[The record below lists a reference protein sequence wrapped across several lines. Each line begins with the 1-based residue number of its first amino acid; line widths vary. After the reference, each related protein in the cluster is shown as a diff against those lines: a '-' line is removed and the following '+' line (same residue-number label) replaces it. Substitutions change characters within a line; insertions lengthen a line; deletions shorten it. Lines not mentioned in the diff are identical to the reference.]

1 MYKEVLERF
10 LKVCENNEICCFDDF
25 EPVCESDEKP
35 IEEALKKQIPQKPK
49 DLRSPQDVHF
59 FAIGDCP
66 VCDRTV
72 DSNEHYCFNCGQR
85 LDWEAEK

>member
-10 LKVCENNEICCFDDF
+10 LKVCEDNVGCL
-25 EPVCESDEKP
+25 PVCESDEKL

-49 DLRSPQDVHF
+49 AVRSHDF
-59 FAIGDCP
+59 KGFTLGDCP

-72 DSNEHYCFNCGQR
+72 DNNEQYCFNCGQR

>member
-10 LKVCENNEICCFDDF
+10 VKACEDNVDYLPNGLSQI
-25 EPVCESDEKP
+25 CESDEKP

-49 DLRSPQDVHF
+49 DIRSHNF
-59 FAIGDCP
+59 KGFALGDCP

-72 DSNEHYCFNCGQR
+72 DSNENYCFNCGQR
-85 LDWEAEK
+85 LDWEAKK